1 MVNVQLNWTANRNDW
16 KGYLLHL
23 NLSQLDIAKFL
34 GISDQVMAILVKKMT
49 DGQGLT
55 ANQID
60 KDRWKRAIEY
70 VKYKQSHQK
79 KMTV

>member
-1 MVNVQLNWTANRNDW
+1 
-16 KGYLLHL
+16 
-23 NLSQLDIAKFL
+23 
-34 GISDQVMAILVKKMT
+34 MAILVKKMT

-70 VKYKQSHQK
+70 VKYKQSQQK

>member
-34 GISDQVMAILVKKMT
+34 GISDQVMAILVKK
-49 DGQGLT
+49 D
-55 ANQID
+55 D
-60 KDRWKRAIEY
+60 
-70 VKYKQSHQK
+70 
-79 KMTV
+79 

>member
-60 KDRWKRAIEY
+60 KDRWKRSLSNTSNIS
-70 VKYKQSHQK
+70 SHSK
-79 KMTV
+79 RR